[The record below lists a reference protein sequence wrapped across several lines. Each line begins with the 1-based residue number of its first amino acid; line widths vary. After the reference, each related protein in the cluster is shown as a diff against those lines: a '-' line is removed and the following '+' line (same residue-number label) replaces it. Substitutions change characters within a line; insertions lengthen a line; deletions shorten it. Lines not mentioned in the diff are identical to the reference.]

1 MRILFFML
9 LFAPLIAVGNEAP
22 NEKTLSR
29 LQKLCRE
36 DTTPELR
43 KLYCQLAKDYRREKK
58 RMDSVAEKDK
68 TKEIE
73 KAKVKEKA

>member
-1 MRILFFML
+1 ML
-9 LFAPLIAVGNEAP
+9 LCAPLIAVSNEAP

-43 KLYCQLAKDYRREKK
+43 KLYCQLAKDYRKEKK
-58 RMDSVAEKDK
+58 RIDSVAEKDNKKETEK
-68 TKEIE
+68 TKD
-73 KAKVKEKA
+73 KVKKKA

>member
-9 LFAPLIAVGNEAP
+9 LCTPLIAIGNEAP

-43 KLYCQLAKDYRREKK
+43 KLYCQLAKDYRKEKK
-58 RMDSVAEKDK
+58 RVDSVAEKDNK
-68 TKEIE
+68 KEAE
-73 KAKVKEKA
+73 KDKVKEKA

>member
-1 MRILFFML
+1 MRILFLML
-9 LFAPLIAVGNEAP
+9 LYTPLIAIGNEAP

-43 KLYCQLAKDYRREKK
+43 KLYCQLAKDYRREIKRVDTVAKK
-58 RMDSVAEKDK
+58 DDKKETEK
-68 TKEIE
+68 T
-73 KAKVKEKA
+73 KVKEKA

>member
-9 LFAPLIAVGNEAP
+9 LCTPLMAMGNEAP
-22 NEKTLSR
+22 SEKTLSR

-43 KLYCQLAKDYRREKK
+43 KLYCQLAKDYHREGK
-58 RMDSVAEKDK
+58 RVDTVAEKGGK
-68 TKEIE
+68 KETA
-73 KAKVKEKA
+73 KAKGKEKA

>member
-9 LFAPLIAVGNEAP
+9 FCTPLIAMGNEVSSQ
-22 NEKTLSR
+22 KTLSR

-43 KLYCQLAKDYRREKK
+43 KLYCQLAKDYRREIK
-58 RMDSVAEKDK
+58 RVDTVTEKDNK
-68 TKEIE
+68 KETE